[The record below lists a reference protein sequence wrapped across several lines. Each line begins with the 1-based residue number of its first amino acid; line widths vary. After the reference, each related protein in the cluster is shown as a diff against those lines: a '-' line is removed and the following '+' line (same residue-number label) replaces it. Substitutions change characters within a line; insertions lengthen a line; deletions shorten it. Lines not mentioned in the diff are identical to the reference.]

1 MTEIE
6 AVLGAAGPLARAL
19 PGFKSRPVQQR
30 MAAHIQSALQ
40 SRDVL
45 LVEAGTGTG
54 KTYAYLVPALLSGLR
69 VLISTGTRTL
79 QDQLF
84 HRDLPLLA
92 GAIGR
97 PARVALLKGR
107 SNYLCRSRLL
117 GVGQQA
123 ELLPARA
130 DHTAD
135 HTAGRSAAR
144 AADEDSP
151 LARVLA
157 WARVSA
163 TGEFSELVE
172 LGEEHPLRVQ
182 LSSTRESCTGTR
194 CEEFSRCHVF
204 AARHAAMQADI
215 VVVNHHL
222 LLADMALKEDGIG
235 DLLPSVDAV
244 ILDEAHQLPDLASEF
259 FGVMLSARQIELL
272 LADLRQQL
280 RVGAAT
286 TAQTRALTEDVARA
300 LQTTHAGLGRIERH
314 LAWRELSALASRGIE
329 ELGEALAKLEAH
341 LAEAHLAPAAGDS
354 PELQAC
360 ASRIAGQVEAL
371 RQILTQ
377 EIPGARTVST
387 DARGFALRLLPYDI
401 APRFRAFMQQGSSAW
416 IFTSATLA
424 VGGDFS
430 HFAGR
435 LGLTSASSLC
445 LPSPFDFERQALMY
459 LPEGM
464 PHPAAENFTAAL
476 LEAALPLIEAGGGG
490 AFLLFTS
497 LRALRQAAALLAQR
511 LAPSLPLLVQGSAP
525 REQLLRRFRASGEA
539 VLLGSAS
546 FWEGVDVQGLALR
559 LVVIDKLPF
568 ASPEDPVVRARIE
581 HLHAQGASPFREYQ
595 LPEAVLALKQ
605 GVGRLIRSEQDGGVI
620 LIGDPRLT
628 ERAYGRLFLASLPP
642 MPVTRDSTVACGR
655 LAELAREL
663 RPHAQAATCLESSA
677 MNTAS

>member
-6 AVLGAAGPLARAL
+6 AVLGAAGPLTRAL
-19 PGFKSRPVQQR
+19 AGFKPRPMQQR
-30 MAAHIQSALQ
+30 MAARIQSALRA
-40 SRDVL
+40 RDVL
-45 LVEAGTGTG
+45 LLEAGTGTG

-97 PARVALLKGR
+97 PARIALLKGR

-123 ELLPARA
+123 ELLPALA
-130 DHTAD
+130 D
-135 HTAGRSAAR
+135 R
-144 AADEDSP
+144 AAQEAP
-151 LARVLA
+151 LARALA

-163 TGEFSELVE
+163 TGDLSELTE
-172 LGEEHPLRVQ
+172 LGEEHPVRAQ
-182 LSSTRESCTGTR
+182 LSSTRESCTGAR
-194 CEEFSRCHVF
+194 CEQYARCHVF

-222 LLADMALKEDGIG
+222 LLADMALKEDGFG

-259 FGVMLSARQIELL
+259 FGVSLSARQIELL

-280 RVGAAT
+280 RGAARG
-286 TAQTRALTEDVARA
+286 AAPAPSAPSAPGASSAARPLMEAVAGA
-300 LQTTHAGLGRIERH
+300 LQMTHAALGRLERQ
-314 LAWRELSALASRGIE
+314 LAWRDLPAAASRGLE
-329 ELGEALAKLEAH
+329 QLGEALAALGEH
-341 LAEAHLAPAAGDS
+341 LGAAAGGS
-354 PELQAC
+354 AELQSGA
-360 ASRIAGQVEAL
+360 ARVAGQAEAL

-377 EIPGARTVST
+377 DTTGARTVT
-387 DARGFALRLLPYDI
+387 CDARGFALRLLPYDI

-435 LGLTSASSLC
+435 LGLTTASSLS
-445 LPSPFDFERQALMY
+445 LPSPFDYERQALMY

-464 PHPAAENFTAAL
+464 PDPAEAGFTAAL
-476 LEAALPLIEAGGGG
+476 LEAALPLIQASGGG

-497 LRALRQAAALLAQR
+497 LRALRQAATLLAER
-511 LAPSLPLLVQGSAP
+511 LAASLPLLVQGSAP

-546 FWEGVDVQGLALR
+546 FWEGVDVQGPALR
-559 LVVIDKLPF
+559 LVVIDRLPF

-581 HLHAQGASPFREYQ
+581 HLQTQGASPFRDYQ

-605 GVGRLIRSEQDGGVI
+605 GVGRLIRSEHDAGVI
-620 LIGDPRLT
+620 MIGDPRLT
-628 ERAYGRLFLASLPP
+628 ARAYGRLFRESLPP
-642 MPVTRDSTVACGR
+642 MPVTREAAVACAR
-655 LAELAREL
+655 LSEAARTL
-663 RPHAQAATCLESSA
+663 PRTPQ
-677 MNTAS
+677 TASAP